1 MPAKMLFMQ
10 ASPRRYAPEVMHEPP
25 KRKHRHRGL
34 FIHPIHCHCSAK
46 AQEKEPPMLSIKGL
60 KVKLEDEDKQI
71 LKGVDLEIEAGK
83 VHAIMGPNGSG
94 KSTLSYVLSGKD
106 GYEVTGGEA
115 SLEGVD
121 LLDMEPEERAAAGL
135 FLAFQYP
142 VEIPGVGNMT
152 FLRTAVNAQRKARGE
167 EEMSAAEF
175 LKVVR
180 ARAKELK
187 IDADM
192 LKRPVNVGFS
202 GGEKKRN
209 EILQMAM
216 LEPKMC
222 ILDET
227 DSGLDVDAMKLV
239 AEGVNALRTEGRGF
253 LVITHYQRLLD
264 HIKPDVVHIMADG
277 RIIKTGGPELA
288 LEVENNGYA
297 DILAEVA

>member
-1 MPAKMLFMQ
+1 ML
-10 ASPRRYAPEVMHEPP
+10 E
-25 KRKHRHRGL
+25 
-34 FIHPIHCHCSAK
+34 
-46 AQEKEPPMLSIKGL
+46 IKNL
-60 KVKLEDEDKQI
+60 HVKLEEEDKVI
-71 LKGVDLEIEAGK
+71 LRGVDLVVTPGE

-94 KSTLSYVLSGKD
+94 KSTLSYVLAGRE
-106 GYEVTGGEA
+106 GYDVTEGAASLGGE
-115 SLEGVD
+115 D
-121 LLDMEPEERAAAGL
+121 LLAMEPEERAAAGL

-167 EEMSAAEF
+167 EELSAGDF
-175 LKVVR
+175 LKLVR
-180 ARAKELK
+180 EKAKKLK
-187 IDADM
+187 IDAEM

-239 AEGVNALRTEGRGF
+239 ADGVNALRDPSRAF

-264 HIKPDVVHIMADG
+264 HIKPDVVHIMAAG
-277 RIIKTGGPELA
+277 RIVRSGGPDLA
-288 LEVENNGYA
+288 LEVETNGYA
-297 DILAEVA
+297 DLLAEGAEVQ